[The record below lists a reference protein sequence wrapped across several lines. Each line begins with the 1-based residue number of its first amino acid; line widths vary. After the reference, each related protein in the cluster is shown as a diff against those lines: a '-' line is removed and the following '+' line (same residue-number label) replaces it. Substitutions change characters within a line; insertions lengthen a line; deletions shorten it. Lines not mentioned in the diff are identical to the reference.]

1 MTTLESD
8 ALKIYNLI
16 DFSLTA
22 GIGCI
27 IGRNGSTE
35 LEVILHG
42 KPLEEQHLL
51 NAGIWTE
58 RSSIEVFREEA
69 LKATLETN
77 LLATGWYKPLEDEE
91 MKLLRSEDF
100 EGTTICLRSI
110 EPYYYQPFIRW
121 TKLLEGRSVAIVSP
135 FAKSCISQY
144 KARELIWPNK
154 EAKTLLP
161 EDIDFIPV
169 VTGFPP
175 SISCGRAEWPETI
188 RGWED
193 AVAYCVDACAD
204 AEIVIL
210 GCGAIGMLI
219 AAELKR
225 RGKVCVVMG
234 GALQVLFG
242 IKGRRWITHQ
252 TIRGFWNNAWIMPTE
267 EETPRAAGLIEGGCY
282 W

>member
-1 MTTLESD
+1 MASLETD

-42 KPLEEQHLL
+42 KPIEEQHLL
-51 NAGIWTE
+51 NAGIWPE
-58 RSSIEVFREEA
+58 QGFREAA
-69 LKATLETN
+69 LKATLETD

-91 MKLLRSEDF
+91 EALLRSEGF
-100 EGTTICLRSI
+100 EGNSICLRSI
-110 EPYYYQPFIRW
+110 EPYYCPPFIRW
-121 TKLLEGRSVAIVSP
+121 TKLLMGRRVAIVSP

-144 KARELIWPNK
+144 RRREMIWPN
-154 EAKTLLP
+154 EASKTLLP
-161 EDIDFIPV
+161 DEVHFIPV

-188 RGWED
+188 KEWKD
-193 AVAYCVDACAD
+193 AVTHCVEACAN
-204 AEIVIL
+204 AEIVLL
-210 GCGAIGMLI
+210 GCGGIGMLV

-225 RGKVCVVMG
+225 RGKVCIVMG

-252 TIRGFWNNAWIMPTE
+252 TIRGFWNSAWIMPAE

>member
-1 MTTLESD
+1 MASLETD
-8 ALKIYNLI
+8 ALKIHNLI

-42 KPLEEQHLL
+42 KPIEEQHLL
-51 NAGIWTE
+51 NAGIWHDQG
-58 RSSIEVFREEA
+58 FREEA
-69 LKATLETN
+69 LKATLETD
-77 LLATGWYKPLEDEE
+77 LLATGWYKPLEEE
-91 MKLLRSEDF
+91 EAVLLRSEGF
-100 EGTTICLRSI
+100 EGTSICLRSI
-110 EPYYYQPFIRW
+110 EPYYCQPFIRW
-121 TKLLEGRSVAIVSP
+121 TKLLRGRKVAIVSP

-144 KARELIWPNK
+144 KRRGMIWPD
-154 EAKTLLP
+154 EAAETLLP

-175 SISCGRAEWPETI
+175 SISCGRAGWPETV
-188 RGWED
+188 RGWRD
-193 AVAYCVDACAD
+193 AVTYCVTACAD
-204 AEIVIL
+204 AEIVLL

-225 RGKVCVVMG
+225 CGKVCVVMG

-252 TIRGFWNNAWIMPTE
+252 TIRGFWNGAWIMPAE